1 MWIIFRL
8 QKFSLRVCVEFAWF
22 FCQFEPGVVY
32 KGVAYTKKR
41 VQYTTDNFLSPIFS
55 AYLQGLRINGE
66 SSELINISSLLL
78 HLLFRDLL
86 FVFHQN
92 SVFIIFISFFFFVSH
107 FHSRILRYSCR
118 RQFLLILISIVV

>member
-1 MWIIFRL
+1 MKNVNNFQIAKV
-8 QKFSLRVCVEFAWF
+8 QPQGLRTICLIF
-22 FCQFEPGVVY
+22 FCQFEPGVAY

-66 SSELINISSLLL
+66 SLELINISSLLL
-78 HLLFRDLL
+78 HLLFRDFL

-92 SVFIIFISFFFFVSH
+92 SVFIIFISFFV
-107 FHSRILRYSCR
+107 
-118 RQFLLILISIVV
+118 